1 MKVSELKRIIQPMI
15 KDCIRE
21 VLLEEG
27 MLSRIVKETAEGLQ
41 GVQVLKEQKKSEQL
55 ERQMLEERHEKSK
68 EARKKLLDSIGTDAY
83 NGVDLFEGTEPMSSY
98 EATEQKGGSVDLGN
112 PRDSGVDISSLL
124 GGASQVWDQMN
135 RKRNG

>member
-41 GVQVLKEQKKSEQL
+41 GVQVLKEQKKSEVLEKQL
-55 ERQMLEERHEKSK
+55 LEDKHKK
-68 EARKKLLDSIGTDAY
+68 NMEARKKLLDSIGSQKFG
-83 NGVDLFEGTEPMSSY
+83 GVDVFENTTPMPAESSGKVHY
-98 EATEQKGGSVDLGN
+98 QGK
-112 PRDSGVDISSLL
+112 I
-124 GGASQVWDQMN
+124 QMTQE
-135 RKRNG
+135 

>member
-68 EARKKLLDSIGTDAY
+68 EARKKLLDSIGSERFG
-83 NGVDLFEGTEPMSSY
+83 GVDIFENTTPIP
-98 EATEQKGGSVDLGN
+98 A
-112 PRDSGVDISSLL
+112 RDSEHSPLSGQDPNDAGVDISALPGMKNWGKL
-124 GGASQVWDQMN
+124 I
-135 RKRNG
+135 

>member
-41 GVQVLKEQKKSEQL
+41 GVQVL
-55 ERQMLEERHEKSK
+55 
-68 EARKKLLDSIGTDAY
+68 
-83 NGVDLFEGTEPMSSY
+83 
-98 EATEQKGGSVDLGN
+98 
-112 PRDSGVDISSLL
+112 
-124 GGASQVWDQMN
+124 
-135 RKRNG
+135 